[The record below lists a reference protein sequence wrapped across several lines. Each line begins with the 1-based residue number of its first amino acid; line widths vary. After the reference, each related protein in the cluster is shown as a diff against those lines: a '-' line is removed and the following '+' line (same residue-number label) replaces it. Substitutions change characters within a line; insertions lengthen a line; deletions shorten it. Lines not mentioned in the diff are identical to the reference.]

1 MKPLSVFTLISSQSS
16 VLAGSIV
23 YRESGLRGADHRLR
37 VIGGRLSGRR
47 FRVPRGE
54 VRPTSDRVREALF
67 NRLGNLEGVRVLDLY
82 AGSGALGIEAISR
95 GAVEAT
101 FVESEA
107 LALGVLR
114 ANLAALGIDPIAVVE
129 AGDVPAVVRRLGR
142 AKQRFDLVLIDPPYA
157 SEEPTRAFEALVDAA
172 VLSPDAMLVLER
184 DRRHPSPKV
193 EGLAEVDER
202 RYGDTVVARF
212 VTTRT
217 E

>member
-1 MKPLSVFTLISSQSS
+1 M
-16 VLAGSIV
+16 LANSFAD
-23 YRESGLRGADHRLR
+23 RDAGLRGADHRLR

-47 FRVPRGE
+47 FRVPRGG
-54 VRPTSDRVREALF
+54 VRPTSDRVRESLF
-67 NRLGNLEGVRVLDLY
+67 SRLGELEGVRVLDLY

-101 FVESEA
+101 FVEREA

-114 ANLAALGIDPIAVVE
+114 ENLAALGVDSISAIE

-142 AKQRFDLVLIDPPYA
+142 AKERFDLVLIDPPYA
-157 SEEPTRAFEALVDAA
+157 SEEPTRAFEALVGAA
-172 VLSPDAMLVLER
+172 VLAPGAMVVLER
-184 DRRHPSPKV
+184 DRRHPSPQV
-193 EGLAEVDER
+193 EGLSAVDER

-212 VTTRT
+212 VAGQI